1 MNPLGTEKISRLLFS
16 FALPSITGM
25 LCNALYNIIDQ
36 VYIGWGI
43 GYLGNAGTNVAFPL
57 VTLSIALSLLIGL
70 GGASKESIHLGAG
83 EREKASQT
91 VGSVILMLIFAGL
104 FLFIVTRVFLE
115 PLLLAFGSTEQV
127 LPFARE
133 YVNIISFGL
142 PFSIFTTG
150 FSSIIRAD
158 GSPQYAMCSV
168 VTGAVLNVGLDP
180 LFLYVFD
187 MGIFGVGL
195 ATVLS
200 QIISCGITVAYIF
213 RLKQVKLTRDCLRL
227 RPRLCGII
235 CSLGL
240 APFINQ
246 MSITVV
252 QIALNNS
259 LTFYGDQSIYGKDIP
274 LACAGLVGKVNTIVM
289 AFVIGMAQAN
299 QPIVG
304 FNYGAR
310 QYSRV
315 RQSYRYAVTAAT
327 VICCIAFLGFQLFP
341 RQIISLFG
349 TESELYY
356 AFAQQYFR
364 IYLLFTFINGIQPVS
379 SNFFTSIGAAP
390 KGALLA
396 LTRQILFLLPLIL
409 LFPLIWG
416 IDGILYA
423 GPVADGGAALL
434 SIFLVRRQMKG
445 FPQDGEPVEIKKR
458 KSPMAERKRDKA

>member
-1 MNPLGTEKISRLLFS
+1 M
-16 FALPSITGM
+16 
-25 LCNALYNIIDQ
+25 
-36 VYIGWGI
+36 
-43 GYLGNAGTNVAFPL
+43 
-57 VTLSIALSLLIGL
+57 
-70 GGASKESIHLGAG
+70 
-83 EREKASQT
+83 
-91 VGSVILMLIFAGL
+91 
-104 FLFIVTRVFLE
+104 
-115 PLLLAFGSTEQV
+115 
-127 LPFARE
+127 
-133 YVNIISFGL
+133 
-142 PFSIFTTG
+142 
-150 FSSIIRAD
+150 
-158 GSPQYAMCSV
+158 
-168 VTGAVLNVGLDP
+168 
-180 LFLYVFD
+180 
-187 MGIFGVGL
+187 
-195 ATVLS
+195 
-200 QIISCGITVAYIF
+200 AYIF